1 MNDANL
7 HYTVAICTYNQ
18 CEMLQATLESIN
30 RTDVT
35 SNDVITIIV
44 VNNNS
49 KDNTE
54 FVCKNFAP
62 KSKYKFEYYFED
74 RQGLSFARNRAIAET
89 KDGII
94 IFTDDDVVVPKNWL
108 ATYMDEYSNGGV
120 DAVYGPVFPEWRNDK
135 PEWYDKKLDP
145 SYALLDYGD
154 QRFIAKS
161 IYQEFYGA
169 NFSMKVDL
177 LKSYGGFDTNLGRT
191 ADKLFIGEE
200 TEIFSKL
207 LNENRVI
214 VYNPDIYVGHVIR
227 SERKTKSYLVKYYK
241 DIAESLAYLSVKK
254 MKKSFLGI
262 PLYKYKE
269 FSSFYLL
276 FIPKYFFYF
285 CANKKGKLL
294 VQLLELIR
302 NNRLLFF
309 YLKIYF
315 NRTR

>member
-1 MNDANL
+1 
-7 HYTVAICTYNQ
+7 
-18 CEMLQATLESIN
+18 MLQATLESIN
-30 RTDVT
+30 QTAVI
-35 SNDVITIIV
+35 SNDTIRIVV

-54 FVCKNFAP
+54 LVCKDFAP
-62 KSKYKFEYYFED
+62 QSKYKFEYYFED
-74 RQGLSFARNRAIAET
+74 QQGLSFARNRALAET
-89 KDGII
+89 KEGII
-94 IFTDDDVVVPKNWL
+94 IFTDDDVVVPENWL
-108 ATYMDEYSNGGV
+108 AIYIDEYSSAEV
-120 DAVYGPVFPEWRNDK
+120 DAVYGPVFPEWRNEK

-154 QRFIAKS
+154 QRFVAKS

-169 NFSMKVDL
+169 NFSIKVDI

-207 LNENRVI
+207 LDEKRVV
-214 VYNPDIYVGHVIR
+214 VYNPRIYVGHVIR
-227 SERKTKSYLVKYYK
+227 SERKTKLYLTKYYK

-254 MKKSFLGI
+254 MKKSLLGI

-269 FSSFYLL
+269 FVSFYLS
-276 FIPKYFFYF
+276 FIPKYLFYF
-285 CANKKGKLL
+285 LANKKGKLL
-294 VQLLELIR
+294 VQILELIR

-315 NRTR
+315 TKTR